1 MSKKYQLY
9 FYLLCS
15 MAFSVLLSTYRYSM
29 SGRKTYL
36 FLFWNLILA
45 FIPFLVSEWMLR
57 INFERKKVL
66 FWSMLG
72 IWLLFFPNSPYI
84 LTDLFHLKPKV
95 GAPFWYDLMLLLS
108 YSFNGFFLGF
118 LSLLSIEKMIEELY
132 SKTWSK
138 IITFT
143 SLIACSVGVYVGRY
157 LRWNSW
163 DIFTKPSTL
172 LQELQ
177 DQDFYPI
184 QDSELLS
191 FTFVFSIF
199 LILNYFILK
208 TKTAYHNE
216 LR

>member
-1 MSKKYQLY
+1 MTKKQQLY
-9 FYLLCS
+9 IYLACS
-15 MAFSVLLSTYRYSM
+15 MAFSVILSTYRYSM

-45 FIPFLVSEWMLR
+45 FIPFVVSETMLR
-57 INFERKKVL
+57 IDFEKRKIF
-66 FWSMLG
+66 FWGMTAL
-72 IWLLFFPNSPYI
+72 WLLFFPNSPYI

-118 LSLLSIEKMIEELY
+118 LSLLSIEKMIAQLY
-132 SKTWSK
+132 SDVWSR
-138 IITFT
+138 ILTFT
-143 SLIACSVGVYVGRY
+143 SLIACSIGVYVGRY

-163 DIFTKPSTL
+163 DVFTKSSTL

-184 QDSELLS
+184 QDSELIS
-191 FTFVFSIF
+191 FTLVFSIF

-208 TKTAYHNE
+208 KMAHP
-216 LR
+216 

>member
-1 MSKKYQLY
+1 
-9 FYLLCS
+9 
-15 MAFSVLLSTYRYSM
+15 MAFSVFLSIYRYEI

-45 FIPFLVSEWMLR
+45 FIPYLVSEVMLR
-57 INFERKKVL
+57 TDFERRKWL
-66 FWSMLG
+66 FWFMLG
-72 IWLLFFPNSPYI
+72 LWLLFFPNSPYI

-118 LSLLSIEKMIEELY
+118 LSLLSIEKMITHYY
-132 SKTWSK
+132 SETWSK
-138 IITFT
+138 FVAIT
-143 SLIACSVGVYVGRY
+143 SLVACSVGVYVGRY

-163 DIFTKPSTL
+163 DVFTKPSAL

-184 QDSELLS
+184 QDSELLT
-191 FTFVFSIF
+191 FTLVFSTF
-199 LILNYFILK
+199 LIFNYLILK
-208 TKTAYHNE
+208 KITA
-216 LR
+216 

>member
-1 MSKKYQLY
+1 
-9 FYLLCS
+9 
-15 MAFSVLLSTYRYSM
+15 M

-57 INFERKKVL
+57 INFERKKIF

-72 IWLLFFPNSPYI
+72 LWLLFFPNSPYI

-118 LSLLSIEKMIEELY
+118 LSLLSVEKMITALY
-132 SKTWSK
+132 SQMWSR

-143 SLIACSVGVYVGRY
+143 SLIACSAGVYVGRY

-191 FTFVFSIF
+191 FTFVFSVF

-208 TKTAYHNE
+208 KVT
-216 LR
+216 LRD